1 MSRRKMDNTCAGC
14 SWQTKIWQYLGW
26 KPYCKRYRAIRDQK
40 CIDFTPNIMN
50 PETYSGKVTDNG
62 QPDGNPVL
70 LTPEQWAAKNREL
83 KGQR

>member
-40 CIDFTPNIMN
+40 CIDFTLK
-50 PETYSGKVTDNG
+50 TGKIPISRAT
-62 QPDGNPVL
+62 Q
-70 LTPEQWAAKNREL
+70 
-83 KGQR
+83 

>member
-40 CIDFTPNIMN
+40 CIDFTPK
-50 PETYSGKVTDNG
+50 TGKIPISRAT
-62 QPDGNPVL
+62 Q
-70 LTPEQWAAKNREL
+70 
-83 KGQR
+83 